1 MDIKFKTIDDALN
14 LIKDNDYIVTGL
26 AASEPRLLLQNLH
39 KIANRINK
47 VTIANCLFGVE
58 TEFMNNP
65 IYEEKFHMDSW
76 FHSPM
81 IRRAVNQ
88 KNIHYVPNHLHV
100 CAKKKIFHASPTVY
114 AGVCSMPDK
123 HGYVSLGFSN
133 TYEMRIIEQ
142 ARTIILEA
150 NPNIPRVHGDHFL
163 HVNQVDCLVRADYV
177 PPGVPYLEPTEKD
190 IKIGNFIAQYINDGD
205 CIQLGIGGIP
215 NAVVKALLNKKHLGV
230 HTEMITPGIYKLVE
244 AGAVDGSKKQVHK
257 GQIVATM
264 IYGDEALYKFVDDN
278 PAVLILDGATVNEP
292 TNIAKNDNQKSI
304 NTTIEIDLTGQCAS
318 ESIGAKIYSGT
329 GGQADTAIG
338 AQKSKNGISF
348 IALYS
353 TAFVRNEN
361 GEKEEISKIVP
372 VLNPGAGVT
381 LSRNDVDMVVTEYGI
396 VSLRGTNIKER
407 VERLISIAHPKFRK
421 QLYDDAVKYNLIR

>member
-1 MDIKFKTIDDALN
+1 
-14 LIKDNDYIVTGL
+14 
-26 AASEPRLLLQNLH
+26 
-39 KIANRINK
+39 
-47 VTIANCLFGVE
+47 
-58 TEFMNNP
+58 
-65 IYEEKFHMDSW
+65 
-76 FHSPM
+76 
-81 IRRAVNQ
+81 
-88 KNIHYVPNHLHV
+88 
-100 CAKKKIFHASPTVY
+100 
-114 AGVCSMPDK
+114 
-123 HGYVSLGFSN
+123 
-133 TYEMRIIEQ
+133 
-142 ARTIILEA
+142 
-150 NPNIPRVHGDHFL
+150 
-163 HVNQVDCLVRADYV
+163 
-177 PPGVPYLEPTEKD
+177 
-190 IKIGNFIAQYINDGD
+190 
-205 CIQLGIGGIP
+205 
-215 NAVVKALLNKKHLGV
+215 
-230 HTEMITPGIYKLVE
+230 MITPGIYKLVE